1 METKGE
7 SDLLTVDE
15 LISWIRLGRTLT
27 HELLRSGAIPSY
39 KLGRRRMIRR
49 RDVEVWLERNKC
61 QSGK

>member
-1 METKGE
+1 METKVEG
-7 SDLLTVDE
+7 DLLTVDE

-27 HELLRSGAIPSY
+27 HKLLRSGEIPSY

-49 RDVEVWLERNKC
+49 GDVEVWLERNKC